1 MISVFIPYLNG
12 SAYIEE
18 ALQSLE
24 AQTFKDFHV
33 VVYDSGSTQEEQR
46 FLCEALKILKRPIE
60 YGAIFSSEQ
69 FDMIENWNRC
79 LKHAA
84 ELPKTNPAK
93 YGPND
98 WVKFLHQDDLLE
110 PTYFERLK
118 SHASDIVANR
128 RDFLFANDTE
138 ENTRQAYIDQASY
151 MVGRSKSAREFIRHL
166 VVAPG
171 YNAIGEPSSVA
182 FRRRCIERFG
192 LFHVKLFQMADWEY
206 FARIAAHTGIEWID
220 ESLSVFRVHKDSASF
235 SADRQAEAP
244 VLIDAIFEI
253 LKRLNHQHGQSSR
266 HHYSAARSP
275 A

>member
-1 MISVFIPYLNG
+1 MISVFIPYLDG

-24 AQTFKDFHV
+24 AQTFKGFHV
-33 VVYDSGSTQEEQR
+33 VVYDSGSSQEEQR
-46 FLCEALKILKRPIE
+46 FLCEALKILKPPIE
-60 YGAIFSSEQ
+60 YGAIFSSEK
-69 FDMIENWNRC
+69 FGMVENWNRC

-84 ELPKTNPAK
+84 EQPKTNPAK
-93 YGPND
+93 YGAND
-98 WVKFLHQDDLLE
+98 WIKFLHQDDLLE

-151 MVGRSKSAREFIRHL
+151 MIGRSKSAREL
-166 VVAPG
+166 APG

-182 FRRRCIERFG
+182 FRRDCIERFG

-244 VLIDAIFEI
+244 VLIDAIFKI
-253 LKRLNHQHGQSSR
+253 LKRFIGPDAQSSH
-266 HHYSAARSP
+266 HHYSPARFP